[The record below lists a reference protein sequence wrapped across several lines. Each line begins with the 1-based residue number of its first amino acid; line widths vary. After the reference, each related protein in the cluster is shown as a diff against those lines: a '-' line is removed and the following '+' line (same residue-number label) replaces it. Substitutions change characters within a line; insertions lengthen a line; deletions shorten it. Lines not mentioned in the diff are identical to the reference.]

1 MRKEPIER
9 TWKRFNSGDRSA
21 ENDLMEYYLPLVDKI
36 VGKLTTKLPSYVDKD
51 ELRTMGMWGLMDAI
65 NKFEDQ
71 GYKFETYAPFR
82 IRGAVYDFLRNN
94 DWTSRSVRK
103 ENRQIEE
110 VIADLSVQ
118 LGRTPSDHEVADH
131 LGMTIDEYHQTRV
144 EAVWATHSYL
154 DEAITE
160 EGEAFSAWE
169 LVEDVGAEVS
179 LMEYDDLISRLS
191 GVVYDLDD
199 QEQAVMAL
207 YYNKSLSLKEIGQM
221 LNVTESRAC
230 QIHTR
235 TLDKIRDA
243 WSMV

>member
-1 MRKEPIER
+1 MRRESIED
-9 TWKRFNSGDRSA
+9 TWIRFKSGDKSA
-21 ENDLMEYYLPLVDKI
+21 ENDLMTYYLPLVEKI
-36 VGKLTTKLPSYVDKD
+36 VGKLGSKLPSYVDKD
-51 ELRTMGMWGLMDAI
+51 ELHALGMWGLMDAI

-82 IRGAVYDFLRNN
+82 IRGAVYDYLRSN

-110 VIADLSVQ
+110 VVADLSVQ
-118 LGRTPSDHEVADH
+118 LGRTPTDHEVADR
-131 LGMTIDEYHQTRV
+131 LSMTIDEYHQARV
-144 EAVWATHSYL
+144 EAVWASHSYL

-169 LVEDVGAEVS
+169 LVEDVGTDVS
-179 LMEYDDLISRLS
+179 MMEYDPLINRLID
-191 GVVYDLDD
+191 VVYDLED

-207 YYNKSLSLKEIGQM
+207 YYSKGLSLKDIGGM

-235 TLDKIRDA
+235 TLDKIREA
-243 WSMV
+243 WSVV

>member
-1 MRKEPIER
+1 MRRESIED
-9 TWKRFNSGDRSA
+9 TWKRFKDGDRSA
-21 ENDLMEYYLPLVDKI
+21 ENALMEHYLPLVDKI
-36 VGKLTTKLPSYVDKD
+36 VGKLVTKLPSYVDKD
-51 ELRTMGMWGLMDAI
+51 ELHALGMWGLMDAI

-82 IRGAVYDFLRNN
+82 IRGAVYDYLRSN

-131 LGMTIDEYHQTRV
+131 LSMTIDEYHQARV
-144 EAVWATHSYL
+144 EAVWASHSYL

-160 EGEAFSAWE
+160 DGEAFSAWE
-169 LVEDVGAEVS
+169 LVEDVGTEVS
-179 LMEYDDLISRLS
+179 MMEYDHLISRLS
-191 GVVYDLDD
+191 GVVYELDD

-207 YYNKSLSLKEIGQM
+207 YYQKQLSLKEIGGM

-235 TLDKIRDA
+235 TLDKIREA
-243 WSMV
+243 WSVV